1 VDRLAFWLEGYDESQ
16 KHYLVEGFR
25 SGFKVGFVGSPH
37 CQISSNLV
45 SAQAQPSR
53 IDEYITGE
61 LAANRVRGPFNKPPF
76 DEFQCSPLGLVP
88 KKDPGKLRVIHHLSY
103 PEGGS
108 VNDHIPPENTQAA
121 YQSVD
126 DAIQMITNVGKAGL
140 LSKTE
145 ASLI

>member
-1 VDRLAFWLEGYDESQ
+1 
-16 KHYLVEGFR
+16 LVSSVPR
-25 SGFKVGFVGSPH
+25 FVKFL
-37 CQISSNLV
+37 QIWF

-53 IDEYITGE
+53 IDEYITEE

-88 KKDPGKLRVIHHLSY
+88 KKDPCKFRVIHHLSY
-103 PEGGS
+103 PEGRS
-108 VNDHIPPENTQAA
+108 VNDQIPSENTQAA